1 MVSHNIISKAA
12 SQTEIKSIF
21 VDLFPAIE
29 SAYLTI
35 TEFQVHLANNLVN
48 IEEIGHGF
56 E

>member
-12 SQTEIKSIF
+12 SQTEIKSKF

-35 TEFQVHLANNLVN
+35 TEFHVHLANNLVN
-48 IEEIGHGF
+48 IEEIGHSV

>member
-1 MVSHNIISKAA
+1 MVSHNIISKAV

-35 TEFQVHLANNLVN
+35 TEFQVQSANNLVN
-48 IEEIGHGF
+48 IEDIGHSF